1 MCPLC
6 TFVINDLNECIHSD
20 WNIIG
25 PLKMLQR
32 LNMTYV
38 DQIIS
43 ETLRFRSLIPLL
55 NRVVE
60 KDYKLP
66 GHDIVLKRDQ
76 SVWINVMSLHFDPN
90 HYANPYVFDPEH
102 FSKEAKAARHPYA
115 FLAFGH
121 GPRSCIG
128 MRFALVEAK
137 MALAKIIKEFVLLP
151 SNKTQE
157 PLIDDPENAISYPK
171 NGLFVRVE
179 KRKD

>member
-1 MCPLC
+1 MAGYDTTGTTLAFACY
-6 TFVINDLNECIHSD
+6 DLAKHPDVQEKLREEVEEIVGDSSRELTYD
-20 WNIIG
+20 D
-25 PLKMLQR
+25 LQ
-32 LNMTYV
+32 NMTYV

-102 FSKEAKAARHPYA
+102 FSKEAKANRN
-115 FLAFGH
+115 L
-121 GPRSCIG
+121 
-128 MRFALVEAK
+128 
-137 MALAKIIKEFVLLP
+137 
-151 SNKTQE
+151 
-157 PLIDDPENAISYPK
+157 
-171 NGLFVRVE
+171 
-179 KRKD
+179 

>member
-1 MCPLC
+1 MAKNPEIQEKLREEVEEIVGDSSREL
-6 TFVINDLNECIHSD
+6 TYDDL
-20 WNIIG
+20 
-25 PLKMLQR
+25 Q
-32 LNMTYV
+32 NMTYV

-102 FSKEAKAARHPYA
+102 FSKEAKA
-115 FLAFGH
+115 
-121 GPRSCIG
+121 
-128 MRFALVEAK
+128 
-137 MALAKIIKEFVLLP
+137 
-151 SNKTQE
+151 
-157 PLIDDPENAISYPK
+157 
-171 NGLFVRVE
+171 
-179 KRKD
+179 KRNP